1 MRALICV
8 VIGVMSMM
16 MAGNGALGAE
26 YFVSVEGSDEAP
38 GTRADPWASIAR
50 ANESVGPGD
59 TVTFMEGE
67 YEEAIQPAA
76 SGEEGAPIVYR
87 AANSLGAV
95 LRGGEVADLGRL
107 CVYLKDR
114 SHIVIEGFHLLPTSG
129 MWMRLENAD
138 YCVIRACTMEE
149 ARSWAGIQCTN
160 CNYNRYL
167 GNRVQRSMNT
177 SQWGHTGGNMWNNT
191 DCTHCVFEGNHFSR
205 VGHCPL
211 NFRFECPYNVVRG
224 NVFDCRWGRNFEF
237 FSTPRA
243 LIEQNIITNGFDGS
257 GSADGRAKLFII
269 DSIFRR
275 NLIYRNW
282 YGPLIINA
290 YRARSKRDVEPFS
303 MARSRL
309 YHNTWYRNQDYGFE
323 MSDHSR
329 EEGAPKYVTGNVF
342 VNNIFFDN
350 DPNGGRL
357 ALLLW
362 ANIADDNR
370 WLSNVLCGDEPGRK
384 TVRYDTPGP
393 SNTSWPGLTMTAEE
407 ANEQK
412 PEQFEGNLDVAPEFV
427 DAEADDY
434 RLAEESP
441 CIDAGRVLTTATADG
456 SGRELPVEDARYFYD
471 GFEIPGEEGDLIVI
485 GDINTTARVVKADIE
500 SNVLTLAG
508 EVTWSAGD
516 GVTLQYVGEA
526 PDLGAYELG
535 ARALGWPS
543 GPTVPEGLRLP
554 TMETATEPVV
564 VTDFEEHNREEWHY
578 YWNFSRQRNTDSRM
592 DGETAASGERSMRV
606 FATDDG
612 AIMSCDIRPR
622 WWDIDRF
629 PMVKLSYRIPE
640 GVPVGLWLYA
650 FRSTEVGK
658 GAVCVGGSPARDV
671 GSYPHL
677 ERYELTDDDQWHEVT
692 IDARVIREVFPEV
705 RALKMF
711 RFYTNSNGKKEQ
723 QYWFDNFRILPAEA
737 E

>member
-1 MRALICV
+1 MRELICV

-26 YFVSVEGSDEAP
+26 YFVSLEGSDEAP

-50 ANESVGPGD
+50 ANETVGPGD

-67 YEEAIQPAA
+67 YEGAIQPAT

-129 MWMRLENAD
+129 VWMRLENAD
-138 YCVIRACTMEE
+138 HCVIRDCTMEE

-224 NVFDCRWGRNFEF
+224 NVFDNRWGRNFEF
-237 FSTPRA
+237 FSTPRT
-243 LIEQNIITNGFDGS
+243 LIENNVITNGFDGS

-282 YGPLIINA
+282 YGPLVINA
-290 YRARSKRDVEPFS
+290 YKATSQRDLEPFS

-329 EEGAPKYVTGNVF
+329 EEGATKYVTGNAF

-350 DPNGGRL
+350 DPNGGHL

-370 WLSNVLCGDEPGRK
+370 WLSNVLCGDQPGRK
-384 TVRYDTPGP
+384 AVRYDTPGP

-407 ANEQK
+407 ANEQR
-412 PEQFEGNLDVAPEFV
+412 PEQFEGNLDVDPKFLNP
-427 DAEADDY
+427 EADDY
-434 RLAEESP
+434 QLAGGSP
-441 CIDAGRVLTTATADG
+441 CLDAGRSLTRATADG
-456 SGRELPVEDARYFYD
+456 AGRELPVEDARYFYD
-471 GFEIPGEEGDLIVI
+471 GFGIPGEHGDLILI
-485 GDINTTARVVKADIE
+485 GEATNPVRIVKADIE
-500 SNVLTLAG
+500 KNLLTLDT
-508 EVTWSAGD
+508 EVAWQAGD
-516 GVTLQYVGEA
+516 GVTLPYVGEA
-526 PDLGAYELG
+526 PDLGAYEVN
-535 ARALGWPS
+535 AQNEQWYSA
-543 GPTVPEGLRLP
+543 PTVPEGLRLP

-592 DGETAASGERSMRV
+592 DTETAASGERSMRV

-622 WWDIDRF
+622 WWDLDRF
-629 PMVKLSYRIPE
+629 PMVKLSYRIPP

-650 FRSTEVGK
+650 FRSTAVGK
-658 GAVCVGGSPARDV
+658 GAVCIGGTSTRDA

-692 IDARVIREVFPEV
+692 IDARVIREIFPEV
-705 RALKMF
+705 KVLKMF
-711 RFYTNSNGKKEQ
+711 RFYTNSNGENGQ

>member
-1 MRALICV
+1 MRELICV

-16 MAGNGALGAE
+16 MAEGSALGAE
-26 YFVSVEGSDEAP
+26 YFVSTEGSDEAP

-50 ANESVGPGD
+50 ANESVKPGD

-67 YEEAIQPAA
+67 YEGAIQPAT
-76 SGEEGAPIVYR
+76 SGEEDAPIVYR
-87 AANSLGAV
+87 AANSLGAI

-129 MWMRLENAD
+129 AWMRLENAD
-138 YCVIRACTMEE
+138 YCVIRDCTMEE
-149 ARSWAGIQCTN
+149 ARSWSGIQCTN

-167 GNRVQRSMNT
+167 NNTVQRSMNI

-191 DCTHCVFEGNHFSR
+191 DCTHCLFEGNHFSR

-211 NFRFECPYNVVRG
+211 NFRFECPFNVVRG
-224 NVFDCRWGRNFEF
+224 NVFDNRWGRNFEF
-237 FSTPRA
+237 FSTPRT
-243 LIEQNIITNGFDGS
+243 LIENNIITNGFDGS

-282 YGPLIINA
+282 YGPLVINA
-290 YRARSKRDVEPFS
+290 YKATSQRDLEPFS

-323 MSDHSR
+323 MSDYSR
-329 EEGAPKYVTGNVF
+329 EQGATKYVTGNVF

-350 DPNGGRL
+350 DPNGGHL

-370 WLSNVLCGDEPGRK
+370 WLSNVLCGDQPGRK

-412 PEQFEGNLDVAPEFV
+412 PEQFEGNLDVAPQFV
-427 DAEADDY
+427 DADADDY
-434 RLAEESP
+434 HLAAASP
-441 CIDAGRVLTTATADG
+441 CLDAGRPLTRATAEG
-456 SGRELPVEDARYFYD
+456 RGRELPVEDARYFYD
-471 GFEIPGEEGDLIVI
+471 GFGIPGEEGDLISI
-485 GDINTTARVVKADIE
+485 GEDGTSARVVKADIE
-500 SNVLTLAG
+500 KNVLTLDR
-508 EVTWSAGD
+508 EVAWKAGD
-516 GVTLQYVGEA
+516 GVSLPYVGKA
-526 PDLGAYELG
+526 PDLGAYERG
-535 ARALGWPS
+535 AENEGWYS
-543 GPTVPEGLRLP
+543 APTVPEGLRLP

-564 VTDFEEHNREEWHY
+564 VTDFEEHNREQWHY

-592 DGETAASGERSMRV
+592 DDETAASGERSMRV
-606 FATDDG
+606 FATGDG

-629 PMVKLSYRIPE
+629 PTVKLSYRIPA

-650 FRSTEVGK
+650 FRSAEVGK
-658 GAVCVGGSPARDV
+658 GAVCIGGTSTRDA

-705 RALKMF
+705 RVLKMF
-711 RFYTNSNGKKEQ
+711 RFYTNGNGKKGQ
-723 QYWFDNFRILPAEA
+723 QYWFDNFRILPAQGD
-737 E
+737 